1 MECIFCKTLFESEE
15 EKQAKNFIA
24 SKKGRRAELE
34 NRKKAIMAEIEKFEK
49 LNKEKAVNAQKNNLD
64 NINQKIDELKSKEI
78 IIVDKLCPK
87 CEAII
92 GKIIEGK
99 LDERMDDIV
108 ERIKDSISIDI
119 N

>member
-15 EKQAKNFIA
+15 EKQTKNFIA
-24 SKKGRRAELE
+24 SKKGRKTELE

-49 LNKEKAVNAQKNNLD
+49 LNKEKAITAQKKNLD
-64 NINQKIDELKSKEI
+64 NINQKIDELESKEI

-92 GKIIEGK
+92 GEIIEKK

-108 ERIKDSISIDI
+108 ERIKDLISIDI